1 MVYMIS
7 SHSKH
12 PELAFRLLV
21 HASAAEVNAL
31 HALHSG
37 HLAIRAAEAE
47 LLAYAANRFLRQAT
61 GLLRYAHLAPN
72 HADWPQY
79 EAVITEAI
87 QAVQTRRL
95 VPSEAVQFVT
105 TRLRQQLRDQVRIV
119 D

>member
-12 PELAFRLLV
+12 PALAFRLLV
-21 HASAAEVNAL
+21 HASAADVNVQ

-47 LLAYAANRFLRQAT
+47 LPSYAADRFLRQAT
-61 GLLRYAHLAPN
+61 GLLRYAHFAPN

-79 EAVITEAI
+79 EAIVTEAI
-87 QAVQTRRL
+87 RAVQTRRL
-95 VPSEAVQFVT
+95 APSEAVQFVT
-105 TRLRQQLRDQVRIV
+105 ARVRQQLRHQVRIV